1 MAFDLSELL
10 KDVSHSDTGRE
21 QIEYIKL
28 DLIDGDDKNFYELSE
43 VDALANN
50 IATIGLQ
57 QPLRVRPHPT
67 EDGRYMVVSGHRRR
81 TALQLLAQEDPT
93 RWEEVACIVDR
104 DTVSPAMQ
112 QLRLIFGNAN
122 TRKMSSS
129 DLSEQAAQVEKLLY
143 QLKEDGYEF
152 PGRMRDHVAQVVQTS
167 KTKLAKLKMIRDN
180 LAECWQ
186 PYYKKGTLG
195 ESSAYELSRIPA
207 SLQILLFEEKQRTKA
222 DIRWLYADDVKK
234 FAERCVAVRDCA
246 CDRNDDGVCTN
257 QERKLRKTATIE
269 RYAMY
274 YCSKCCADCVH
285 LTSCKNACPKLKDKV
300 AQIKADAKE
309 AQRQAKLAQ
318 EEKDRPKIEKLQ
330 ELWYRFGF
338 ARQQAGCAVEEVFKA
353 AGMSYSA
360 SDHKLFTD
368 KEDGYA
374 KFDANYSVLPYGYGF
389 RLPDANAIIA
399 VADLFGCSLDYLF
412 CRTDVREMAQDVP
425 KEKVSQS
432 DTGPGNTE
440 IIPGAWY
447 PASVEPPLNERIIIL
462 DKDGYADT
470 GKYRG
475 GTNPLDT
482 YCIASW
488 SEVRLWSLD
497 PKEATADSLPPSS
510 VTSTA
515 SLEWRSGQEKPQE
528 QLRALARFDMSDG
541 YPPVE
546 VTAYWRG
553 QCWEHRD
560 GLAIDGQCLGWF
572 PLPAKVPKPSPALNS
587 QCVTGL
593 NPYGHCGSASCCSEP
608 YNCCKDCPDPCNS
621 RCGYLEDGE

>member
-81 TALQLLAQEDPT
+81 TALQLLAQENPT

-186 PYYKKGTLG
+186 PDYKKDILG
-195 ESSAYELSRIPA
+195 ESSAYELSRMPEA
-207 SLQILLFEEKQRTKA
+207 LQILLFEEKQRTKA
-222 DIRWLYADDVKK
+222 NIRYLYADDIKK
-234 FAERCVAVRDCA
+234 FAERCAAIVACSCYKRS
-246 CDRNDDGVCTN
+246 DGVCTN
-257 QERKLRKTATIE
+257 QEQKFRKAAVTE
-269 RYAMY
+269 RDSLF
-274 YCSKCCADCVH
+274 YCDKCCAGCPH

-309 AQRQAKLAQ
+309 KRRQEQAAQ
-318 EEKDRPKIEKLQ
+318 EKLDRPKIEKLQ
-330 ELWYRFGF
+330 QLWQRFGL
-338 ARQQAGCAVEEVFKA
+338 ARKQAGKTVKDVYA
-353 AGMSYSA
+353 AAKMFYGV
-360 SDHKLFTD
+360 TD
-368 KEDGYA
+368 DKKMADMERSTA
-374 KFDANYSVLPYGYGF
+374 KFTTGTTLPYGYTF
-389 RLPDANAIIA
+389 SLSDAQNIVS
-399 VADLFGCSLDYLF
+399 VADWLDCSLDYLF
-412 CRTDVREMAQDVP
+412 CRTDVREVANPQPENVP
-425 KEKVSQS
+425 QSGTGWQTGTPEKA
-432 DTGPGNTE
+432 GE
-440 IIPGAWY
+440 Y
-447 PASVEPPLNERIIIL
+447 L
-462 DKDGYADT
+462 
-470 GKYRG
+470 
-475 GTNPLDT
+475 
-482 YCIASW
+482 
-488 SEVRLWSLD
+488 
-497 PKEATADSLPPSS
+497 
-510 VTSTA
+510 
-515 SLEWRSGQEKPQE
+515 
-528 QLRALARFDMSDG
+528 ALIQYKTHGARFPKKMRWDGSQWFTGSIAYDSDLDG
-541 YPPVE
+541 KIL
-546 VTAYWRG
+546 
-553 QCWEHRD
+553 CW
-560 GLAIDGQCLGWF
+560 I
-572 PLPAKVPKPSPALNS
+572 PMPS
-587 QCVTGL
+587 
-593 NPYGHCGSASCCSEP
+593 
-608 YNCCKDCPDPCNS
+608 D
-621 RCGYLEDGE
+621 LEGK

>member
-81 TALQLLAQEDPT
+81 TALQLLAQEDPM

-186 PYYKKGTLG
+186 PDYKKDILG
-195 ESSAYELSRIPA
+195 ESSAYELSRMSTA
-207 SLQILLFEEKQRTKA
+207 LQILLFEEKRRTNA
-222 DIRWLYADDVKK
+222 NIRYLYADDIKK
-234 FAERCVAVRDCA
+234 FAERCAAIVACS
-246 CDRNDDGVCTN
+246 CDKRSDGVCTN
-257 QERKLRKTATIE
+257 QEAKLRKAAVTE
-269 RYAMY
+269 RYSLF
-274 YCSKCCADCVH
+274 YCDKCCADCPH
-285 LTSCKNACPKLKDKV
+285 LTSCKSACPKLKDKV

-309 AQRQAKLAQ
+309 KRRQEQAAQAELDLQ
-318 EEKDRPKIEKLQ
+318 KIEKLQ
-330 ELWYRFGF
+330 QLWYRFGI
-338 ARQQAGCAVEEVFKA
+338 ARSVANASVADVYKA
-353 AGMSYSA
+353 AGMYYA
-360 SDHKLFTD
+360 QTD
-368 KEDGYA
+368 DQKMKDMEDLWA
-374 KFDANYSVLPYGYGF
+374 KFTPETTLPYGYSF
-389 RLPDANAIIA
+389 HLSDAKKLIA
-399 VADLFGCSLDYLF
+399 VADLLGCSLDYLF
-412 CRTDVREMAQDVP
+412 CRTDVREMAQDSP
-425 KEKVSQS
+425 KEKVPEA
-432 DTGPGNTE
+432 DTTQ

-447 PASVEPPLNERIIIL
+447 PPSVEPPLNERIIIL
-462 DKDGYADT
+462 DKDGCADT
-470 GKYRG
+470 SKYRG
-475 GTNPLDT
+475 GEDPLDK
-482 YCIASW
+482 YCIARW
-488 SEVRLWSLD
+488 PEEVKLWSL
-497 PKEATADSLPPSS
+497 
-510 VTSTA
+510 
-515 SLEWRSGQEKPQE
+515 
-528 QLRALARFDMSDG
+528 
-541 YPPVE
+541 
-546 VTAYWRG
+546 
-553 QCWEHRD
+553 
-560 GLAIDGQCLGWF
+560 
-572 PLPAKVPKPSPALNS
+572 VPN
-587 QCVTGL
+587 G
-593 NPYGHCGSASCCSEP
+593 ASCG
-608 YNCCKDCPDPCNS
+608 KGDA
-621 RCGYLEDGE
+621 